1 MYLWEPPSTGPQS
14 PHLFRE
20 GDDKA
25 SADIPEPK
33 CGAERG
39 IDNRSQSLQVSK
51 GLTQKTGLD
60 PESALEK
67 QASKQNGVGH
77 LWRH

>member
-1 MYLWEPPSTGPQS
+1 MLTF
-14 PHLFRE
+14 L
-20 GDDKA
+20 
-25 SADIPEPK
+25 EPK

-39 IDNRSQSLQVSK
+39 IDNRSQTLQVSK

-67 QASKQNGVGH
+67 QASAKMGWAISGDTDLPVPGGM
-77 LWRH
+77 